1 MKLLFG
7 LTILILIAVSLYAD
21 HRWKRWIKANREARE
36 RDRQN

>member
-21 HRWKRWIKANREARE
+21 RLWKRWIKVNREARD